1 VFFVLGTLSTK
12 VGYASKARLNLAQG
26 RGGRRRAANALAN
39 GGVAVA
45 CAVFAGLTPHTSLF
59 VLAFACSLG
68 AAAADTVESEIGQI
82 WGHPTVLITSLS
94 TVRPGTN
101 GGISAVGTV
110 AGLAAAVLTVGAG
123 WQVGLYPLTV
133 VVPLSLLALSAT
145 LVESVV
151 GATLERLGLLDNNGV
166 NFVNTLLAALLG
178 AGFAWI
184 MG

>member
-1 VFFVLGTLSTK
+1 
-12 VGYASKARLNLAQG
+12 
-26 RGGRRRAANALAN
+26 
-39 GGVAVA
+39 
-45 CAVFAGLTPHTSLF
+45 
-59 VLAFACSLG
+59 
-68 AAAADTVESEIGQI
+68 
-82 WGHPTVLITSLS
+82 
-94 TVRPGTN
+94 
-101 GGISAVGTV
+101 V

-145 LVESVV
+145 LVESLV

-178 AGFAWI
+178 AGCAWI